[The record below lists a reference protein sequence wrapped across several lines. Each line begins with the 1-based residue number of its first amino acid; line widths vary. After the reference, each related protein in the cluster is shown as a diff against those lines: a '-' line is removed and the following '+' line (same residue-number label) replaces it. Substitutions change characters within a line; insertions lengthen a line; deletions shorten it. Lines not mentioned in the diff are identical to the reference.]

1 MYLSLPIN
9 KNCRSIEE
17 CMNIYLEEEILKGA
31 NQWYCGKCEKH
42 VDATKKTDLW
52 ILPPILIVHLKR
64 FRYNDSGNMG
74 SKNEASIEYPVAQW
88 DLKSRVKSTG
98 SACSMYDLYAVS
110 NHVGSLGGG
119 HYTALALNRFDDAWY
134 EFNDSSYH
142 CVDETIHKSHKKSAY
157 VLFYNRSE
165 GDASMPLNE
174 RAPLIRRQS
183 VSRPDLWPHTQVDD
197 PRKVRGYTR
206 SRISSIDQT
215 ELKSPTSPSRLS
227 RASRLLAKGDIPVPL
242 SSGSLGEKKRSTH
255 SKSSRSSRSSTS
267 QSRDRDRSSRSTRD
281 LDRSTRSTGSRSSVL
296 LVDRSSSPSSRNDE
310 SSRRRKRRNR
320 DRERELDR

>member
-1 MYLSLPIN
+1 
-9 KNCRSIEE
+9 
-17 CMNIYLEEEILKGA
+17 MNVYLEEEILKGA

-74 SKNEASIEYPVAQW
+74 SKNDASIKYPVAQW
-88 DLKSRVKSTG
+88 DLESRVKSKG

-110 NHVGSLGGG
+110 NHMGSLGGG

-134 EFNDSSYH
+134 EFNDSSYR
-142 CVDETIHKSHKKSAY
+142 CVDETIHKSHRKSAY

-165 GDASMPLNE
+165 GDTSIPLNE
-174 RAPLIRRQS
+174 RAPVIRKQS
-183 VSRPDLWPHTQVDD
+183 VSRPEHWPHTQVDD

-206 SRISSIDQT
+206 ARVSNIEQTEPRISNIDPT
-215 ELKSPTSPSRLS
+215 EPKSPTSPSRQS
-227 RASRLLAKGDIPVPL
+227 RATRLLAMGDIPI
-242 SSGSLGEKKRSTH
+242 SSGSLSEKKRSYH
-255 SKSSRSSRSSTS
+255 SKSGRSSPS
-267 QSRDRDRSSRSTRD
+267 QSRDSDRDRSSRSTRD
-281 LDRSTRSTGSRSSVL
+281 ADRSTRSTGSRSR
-296 LVDRSSSPSSRNDE
+296 DRSSSQSSRNGE

-320 DRERELDR
+320 SRDEDTS